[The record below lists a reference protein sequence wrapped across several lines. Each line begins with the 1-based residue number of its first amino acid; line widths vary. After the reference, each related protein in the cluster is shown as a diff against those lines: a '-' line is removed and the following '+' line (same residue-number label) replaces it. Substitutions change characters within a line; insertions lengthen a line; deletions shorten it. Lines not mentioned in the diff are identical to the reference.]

1 MGISTRFTTLPS
13 PTLSRDNDLSF
24 LSKIL
29 DNKSDANGNK
39 WNLTHAESA
48 IDEDSGS
55 YLQDSDESKEEE
67 RDFDIPLPSKLL
79 NDIDDAD
86 SFNSPREQKSD
97 SFSTMDGT
105 STMGSHAGSDLALLG
120 GNHSNTDDVSVN
132 CLASGGKDATDCVEA
147 IGSPPTKQIL
157 KGVSAYFNTGELV
170 AIMGPSGCGK
180 TTLLDLLTGRRR
192 HGHIEVCRCFRYKLL
207 IELTVR

>member
-1 MGISTRFTTLPS
+1 M
-13 PTLSRDNDLSF
+13 SRDNDLSF
-24 LSKIL
+24 LSQIL

-39 WNLTHAESA
+39 WNLTRSESA
-48 IDEDSGS
+48 LDEDSGS

-67 RDFDIPLPSKLL
+67 Q
-79 NDIDDAD
+79 DIDDAD
-86 SFNSPREQKSD
+86 SFNSPREQPSD

-132 CLASGGKDATDCVEA
+132 FLASGGKDATDCVEA

-192 HGHIEVCRCFRYKLL
+192 HGHIEVCRCFR
-207 IELTVR
+207 

>member
-13 PTLSRDNDLSF
+13 PTLSGDNDLSF

-29 DNKSDANGNK
+29 DNKPDANGNK
-39 WNLTHAESA
+39 WNLTHEESA

-67 RDFDIPLPSKLL
+67 RDFDIPLPSKLF
-79 NDIDDAD
+79 NDIDHAD
-86 SFNSPREQKSD
+86 SLNSPREQKSD

-132 CLASGGKDATDCVEA
+132 CLASGGKDATDCVES
-147 IGSPPTKQIL
+147 ISSPPTKQIL

-192 HGHIEVCRCFRYKLL
+192 HGHIEVCRCFR
-207 IELTVR
+207 